1 MFAKVVEDAKVVL
14 EESCGAKITFSV
26 PTKGLSV
33 LFPFLRESSSSLRYF
48 VMVMNALDSL
58 LETHGN
64 EQADDDRGNVNEKVS
79 PGVNSVIGWM
89 HIEHVRCLPEV
100 AAVMLMIAT
109 RKVKGLS

>member
-14 EESCGAKITFSV
+14 EESCGAKITFCV
-26 PTKGLSV
+26 AMKGLSV
-33 LFPFLRESSSSLRYF
+33 LFAFLRESSSSLGYL

-58 LETHGN
+58 FETYGN
-64 EQADDDRGNVNEKVS
+64 EQADDDGGDVNEEVS

-109 RKVKGLS
+109 RKVEVVS